1 MHLNNDTN
9 VPNMHIGVMGSLILL
24 YLVVFK
30 VGCLDIVDPNSMEL
44 HNLHC
49 QVIYSK
55 ASIGELKVKSSGP
68 TCLFFSP
75 LSKTDFQPCHPM
87 IHQK

>member
-9 VPNMHIGVMGSLILL
+9 VHDMHIGVLGSLILL

-30 VGCLDIVDPNSMEL
+30 ANCLDIVDPNFMEL

-49 QVIYSK
+49 QVIYYK
-55 ASIGELKVKSSGP
+55 AIVGELKVKSAAP
-68 TCLFFSP
+68 TCLFF
-75 LSKTDFQPCHPM
+75 LLF
-87 IHQK
+87 